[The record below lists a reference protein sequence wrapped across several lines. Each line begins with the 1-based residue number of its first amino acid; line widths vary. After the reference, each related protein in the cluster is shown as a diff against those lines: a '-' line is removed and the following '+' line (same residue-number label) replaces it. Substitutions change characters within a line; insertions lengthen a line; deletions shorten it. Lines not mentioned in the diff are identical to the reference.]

1 LKVPLRF
8 LEFVKQNNYEILPSQ
23 EKICIGTTE
32 LGAGKSCLHDIPVD
46 FIITADEISATNH
59 IYHTEKDLL
68 EDFEEGDGGGYSGA
82 GEV

>member
-1 LKVPLRF
+1 
-8 LEFVKQNNYEILPSQ
+8 
-23 EKICIGTTE
+23 
-32 LGAGKSCLHDIPVD
+32 LHDIPVD